1 MKLVWF
7 RHDLRLADNSALHAA
22 STGDSPVL
30 AVYVLSE
37 SQLDRH
43 VWAPKK
49 RAFAR
54 AHLEQLGAALAACN
68 IPLKILTSDKVVGQ
82 WQSVLEFACRH
93 SVTAIYFNDEYGVH
107 EQSRDQ
113 QLIDE
118 ARQRGLSVHRFCD
131 HLLLPPGSVLTAA
144 NQQPYTVY
152 TPFRKACEA
161 RLPRRM
167 ALLPAPQP
175 QPKFDLQ
182 SKAGLNLDP
191 VPAFPGE
198 AAFDQ
203 HQWPVGEAAAQRRL
217 QQFCSDAIHHYHD
230 GRDRPDRDGTSRL
243 SPYLMLGVLS
253 PRQVWQATAAITG
266 DGASGYRNEILWRE
280 FYQHLIAQIP
290 RLSKGKPFKEDTDQL
305 PWSYNPSDFQRWC
318 AGDTGI
324 PIVDAAM
331 RCLNE
336 TGWMHNRL
344 RMIVASFLTKNLFI
358 DWRWGERYFL
368 EQLID
373 GEFAANNGGWQWSA
387 STGTDAAPYFRVFN
401 PESQAQ
407 RFDPNGDFIR
417 KWVPALRNEPAASVH
432 LGGRRSGYPAPMV
445 DLKRS
450 RALAIS
456 HFQRLGGKPATAPP
470 DQLPLDV

>member
-7 RHDLRLADNSALHAA
+7 RHDLRLTDNSALHAA
-22 STGDSPVL
+22 CTGDSPVV

-37 SQLDRH
+37 NQLDRH
-43 VWAPKK
+43 VWAPMK
-49 RAFAR
+49 RGFAR
-54 AHLEQLGAALAACN
+54 AHLEQLGIALATRN

-82 WQSVLEFACRH
+82 WQPVLDFARQH
-93 SVTAIYFNDEYGVH
+93 NASAIYFNDEYGVH
-107 EQSRDQ
+107 EQTRDEQ
-113 QLIDE
+113 FISE
-118 ARQRGLSVHRFCD
+118 ARRNGLSVHRFCD
-131 HLLLPPGSVLTAA
+131 HLLLPPGSVLTATS
-144 NQQPYTVY
+144 QQPYTVY

-161 RLPRRM
+161 RLPRQLM
-167 ALLPAPQP
+167 LLPAPEP
-175 QPKFDLQ
+175 QPKAPLD
-182 SKAGLNLDP
+182 ADP
-191 VPAFPGE
+191 VPVFPGE
-198 AAFDQ
+198 ATFNKRD
-203 HQWPVGEAAAQRRL
+203 WPVGETAAERRL
-217 QQFCSDAIHHYHD
+217 QQFCHDAIRGYRD
-230 GRDRPDRDGTSRL
+230 GRDRPDLDGTSRL
-243 SPYLMLGVLS
+243 SPYLVLGVLS
-253 PRQVWQATAAITG
+253 PRQVWQATASVPG
-266 DGASGYRNEILWRE
+266 DGASGFRNEILWRE
-280 FYQHLIAQIP
+280 FYQHLLAQIP
-290 RLSKGKPFKEDTDQL
+290 RLSKGKPFKEDTDRL
-305 PWSYNPSDFQRWC
+305 PWSYNPADFQRWC
-318 AGDTGI
+318 AGETGI

-373 GEFAANNGGWQWSA
+373 GDFAANNGGWQWSA

-417 KWVPALRNEPAASVH
+417 KWVPALRNEPNASVH
-432 LGGRRSGYPAPMV
+432 IGGRRAGYPAPMV

-450 RALAIS
+450 RALAIA
-456 HFQRLGGKPATAPP
+456 HFQRLGGRPVTADP